1 MRTAGGQLNQHLRK
15 IICNRLIRRRNG
27 RNVEISKLE
36 LLDGVLVRTVCL
48 LGGESKCRFPLL
60 GISEHSRGAHGV
72 LAKRQLAR
80 GASYREAP
88 NMPKRIP
95 SFNIYKT
102 DGLMKGDDVVTS
114 THLAMTPAQ
123 ERAVRYMQRAN
134 RYMEHQRLVE
144 AQAFNEW
151 LSNRS
156 LAAVCERKLNLQLA
170 KRDGIWT
177 SQTTKDEG
185 QEILCLLGR
194 RWARAQ
200 RVLVR
205 YDAETKT
212 VLSYLCELVQRASER
227 SYLAKRGFA
236 RVTSHFFL
244 DDYLNAP
251 DPVSETP
258 FLLDSDDG
266 GRRLS
271 EAVSGNQAGGALTAL
286 GEGALAA
293 GVVH

>member
-1 MRTAGGQLNQHLRK
+1 MDAVDVYDKPFHVVPRTAVRSGSRTHAVLTSWIYNLNPL
-15 IICNRLIRRRNG
+15 LRRRHQQ
-27 RNVEISKLE
+27 
-36 LLDGVLVRTVCL
+36 LV
-48 LGGESKCRFPLL
+48 
-60 GISEHSRGAHGV
+60 
-72 LAKRQLAR
+72 
-80 GASYREAP
+80 
-88 NMPKRIP
+88 
-95 SFNIYKT
+95 
-102 DGLMKGDDVVTS
+102 D
-114 THLAMTPAQ
+114 
-123 ERAVRYMQRAN
+123 
-134 RYMEHQRLVE
+134 